1 MSWRRGLD
9 PLRALAHK
17 GPDRPR
23 CGRISVGQGMQNTMG
38 QGGLA
43 IRGWLV
49 AAACAI
55 VLGLGA
61 VFVLRAV
68 VANEDAVAPDASDA
82 MPKHD
87 APAATT
93 ATPAAAP
100 AAASITAEA
109 EAEAEARE
117 ASWREAREASIRV
130 QQRLRAEQQAR
141 KAAQQEEAKNERCV
155 DGQRMKRVENGWV
168 QAGNC

>member
-1 MSWRRGLD
+1 M
-9 PLRALAHK
+9 K
-17 GPDRPR
+17 
-23 CGRISVGQGMQNTMG
+23 
-38 QGGLA
+38 QGGFA

-55 VLGLGA
+55 ALGLVA
-61 VFVLRAV
+61 VLFLRAV
-68 VANEDAVAPDASDA
+68 VTNEAEVVPVASDG
-82 MPKHD
+82 MPTRD
-87 APAATT
+87 APAATSS
-93 ATPAAAP
+93 TPAVAP

-109 EAEAEARE
+109 EAEAARE

-141 KAAQQEEAKNERCV
+141 KSAQQEEAKNERCV